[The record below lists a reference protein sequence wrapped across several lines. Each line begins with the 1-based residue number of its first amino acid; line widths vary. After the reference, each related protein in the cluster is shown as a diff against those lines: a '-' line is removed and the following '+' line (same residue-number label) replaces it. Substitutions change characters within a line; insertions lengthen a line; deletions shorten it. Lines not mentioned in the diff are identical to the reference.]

1 MLLKELVAVVQRPL
15 KERYEESADFD
26 ADMDRIE
33 KCLKDALAIA
43 RSPNFRKHA
52 VDTDNHFNTRTAG
65 MGNLMADAIDN
76 ALTHAKDFY
85 SAMEDAA

>member
-33 KCLKDALAIA
+33 KCLKDALGIA
-43 RSPNFRKHA
+43 RSANFTKHMK
-52 VDTDNHFNTRTAG
+52 DTDTNFDTSSKIYAQE
-65 MGNLMADAIDN
+65 LVKAIN
-76 ALTHAKDFY
+76 EAIGAAKELY
-85 SAMEDAA
+85 EEMEKAA